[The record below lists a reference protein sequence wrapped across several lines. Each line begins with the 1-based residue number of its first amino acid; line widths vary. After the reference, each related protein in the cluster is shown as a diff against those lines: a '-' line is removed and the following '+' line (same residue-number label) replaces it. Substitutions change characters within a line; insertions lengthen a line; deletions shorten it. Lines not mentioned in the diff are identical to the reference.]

1 MDFPTTLKDRTAN
14 SKKPGRRSQ
23 PRTAEDEPGI
33 PCDECGKEFRYD
45 DSSSIYF
52 PKDCLEWF
60 IKLYYFMIFSNIS
73 RHLCQ

>member
-1 MDFPTTLKDRTAN
+1 MDFPTTLKERTAN

-45 DSSSIYF
+45 DSSSEFGKSLGVVYQIMQF
-52 PKDCLEWF
+52 HGLV
-60 IKLYYFMIFSNIS
+60 
-73 RHLCQ
+73 